1 MNCPHVQNLI
11 SAFIDCELDVEEKRE
26 LRQHLFGC
34 PECSAGYQELLE
46 IKECLQNITAVSL
59 HFDPIEDLHLR
70 LTAEEHSLV
79 RQVGKFFWLGRAGLV
94 TACLTAFFLS
104 SYFLFPASNLAGTSN
119 LATTNNST
127 TNRPQPQMKVFG
139 VPATPSKTSPV
150 AYDQDFSIDQPVNV
164 YQASFVLP

>member
-46 IKECLQNITAVSL
+46 IKDCLQNITAVSL
-59 HFDPIEDLHLR
+59 HFDSLQDLHLR
-70 LTAEEHSLV
+70 LTAEQHSLI

-94 TACLTAFFLS
+94 AACLTAFFLS
-104 SYFLFPASNLAGTSN
+104 SYFLFPAGNMAGTSN

-127 TNRPQPQMKVFG
+127 RPQPQMKVFG
-139 VPATPSKTSPV
+139 PATPHKPNPV